1 MFKFRQVTS
10 PVVKRGMQAFRVTIM
25 IVAALLAVSIVT
37 TLTVD
42 LGPSVRERLQRE
54 GTNYL
59 RRPLRIG
66 GLHFRL
72 YTGRFQ
78 IDDLVID
85 GLNPGDRPFLRA
97 KRITVS
103 LSWTALINREVLL
116 DSIEMTDWE
125 MLTER
130 FADGRHNFPKFTR
143 ESTGPRRFTT
153 TLSYVRAHRG
163 QFTFEDHG
171 APWSTIAR
179 NLDVTFGK
187 GVDYRGRA
195 SFQGGTVKI
204 GDHLPM
210 WAHMQAQFKLD
221 GPRVQVEKLDLQ
233 TDGAVSVITGHVDLT
248 RFPEQLWNVNSRVQ
262 FPRMREIFFR
272 NQQWV
277 LSGDGHFAGTFH
289 IFRGGRELKGT
300 FDSPLVGVYDY
311 RFQNLKGALLWLP
324 DRFEV
329 TDASADLYGGRSKFS
344 YAMAPLGQ
352 RTPATA
358 RFDATYEQVDLAQFT
373 DFLEMRGMRLS
384 GSWSGRNLLEW
395 PLGRFSERRGD
406 GEMIVSAPPGA
417 VLFDGDLLGPLAA
430 DAGAPAPDFDVPLGY
445 LPIAGSVTYAYG
457 PEWVEI
463 ESGAL
468 STPRTLMRFD
478 GRTAYGADSRIPFQV
493 TSGNWQESDR
503 VLAGFMTA
511 FGAPARPV
519 EIGGRGHFEGVMLG
533 AFQSPRIE
541 GRFTGERMRAFDV
554 VWGDGSAEL
563 VFENRYLD
571 VTKAVI
577 TKDGKRIEADGR
589 FSIGYPRR
597 DGAEEWNAR
606 FRVTDAPIA
615 ELRHA
620 FGIDDYAVDG
630 RLAGEFHLYGRYQAP
645 FGFGAMT
652 ISDGVAYGEAFE
664 QGTAALRFEGQGVRL
679 DGVTLQKGGGTF
691 TGAAFVGWN
700 GTYSFNGDGRR
711 LPIESFA
718 PVARAQIPLTG
729 LLQVSA
735 NGNGSF
741 ESPRNEFKLRIDD
754 LFLADEGIGQV
765 TGRLDMRG
773 SQLTMELD
781 AASPRLAVSGTGR
794 VALTPEGDVDVT
806 LRFSET
812 SIDPF
817 IRPYVPGLSPFTTA
831 IGTGTI
837 RVVGQLSQQERLLV
851 DGTVEQLRLR
861 LFDYVLQNSA
871 PIRLAL
877 DGNVVRLNEA
887 HLIGQDTTLVV
898 AGTADLNRRQ
908 IEGAASGTANLGI
921 LQGFFRDIRSSGQ
934 AELSAE
940 IRGPLDAPVFSGSAS
955 IRDGRLRHFSLPRS
969 LESVNGRIL
978 FDPRGARID
987 GLTARVGEG
996 EVQFGGRI
1004 TFDGYAPSEVN
1015 LTASGQNMQLRY
1027 PEGVSSNVDAEL
1039 ALTGRATAP
1048 TLSGTVT
1055 VRSAVWEGNLDSST
1069 MLNLRNAFERG
1080 SEPPAPAAPTRST
1093 FPVQFDVRL
1102 VVPGTFEVNSNAARM
1117 VMSVDVTLRGTY
1129 DRPLLFGQG
1138 EVLRGQ
1144 VNFEGRRYVITRGT
1158 LDFTNP
1164 VRIDPFFDVEAETN
1178 VRQPGQTY
1186 RVNMRATGTR
1196 RSLDFEFTSDPT
1208 LPEVDVIAMLF
1219 GDVQTS
1225 QDAELRALQNPD
1237 LSEQE
1242 LVKARLARFIGSPVF
1257 SEVGRVVEQT
1267 FGVDTF
1273 QITPLLGTDPL
1284 QQSSRINPAARVTIG
1299 KRISDR
1305 VYMTYARSLSASS
1318 NDQIILIE
1326 FDQTDRFS
1334 WVFTRN
1340 ENDTFSLDIRVRHA
1354 F

>member
-1 MFKFRQVTS
+1 MFKFKKVSS
-10 PVVKRGMQAFRVTIM
+10 PVVKRGMQVFRVTVM

-37 TLTVD
+37 TLTID
-42 LGPSVRERLQRE
+42 LGPSVRERLERE

-59 RRPLRIG
+59 RRPLHIG

-78 IDDLVID
+78 VDDLVID

-97 KRITVS
+97 KRIMVS
-103 LSWTALINREVLL
+103 LSWFALINREVLL
-116 DSIEMTDWE
+116 DSVEMTDWE

-130 FADGRHNFPKFTR
+130 FADGSHNFPKFTR

-163 QFTFEDHG
+163 QFAFEDHG
-171 APWSTIAR
+171 APWSTIGR
-179 NLDVTFGK
+179 NLDITVSK
-187 GVDYRGRA
+187 GIDYRGRA
-195 SFQGGTVKI
+195 SFEGGTVTI

-210 WAHMQAQFKLD
+210 WAHMQMQFKLD
-221 GPRVQVEKLDLQ
+221 GPKVHVEKLDLQ
-233 TDGAVSVITGHVDLT
+233 TDGAVSAITGDVDLA
-248 RFPEQLWNVNSRVQ
+248 RWPEQLWNVNSRVR

-272 NQQWV
+272 NEPWV
-277 LSGDGHFAGTFH
+277 LSGDGRFAGTFH
-289 IFRGGRELKGT
+289 LFKGGRELKGT
-300 FDSPLVGVYDY
+300 FESPLLGVYDY
-311 RFQNLKGALLWLP
+311 RFPNLKGALLWLP

-329 TDASADLYGGRSKFS
+329 TDASADLYGGRSAFS
-344 YAMAPLGQ
+344 YSMAPLGQ

-358 RFDATYEQVDLAQFT
+358 QFDATYERVDLSQFT
-373 DFLEMRGMRLS
+373 DFLETRGVRLA

-395 PLGRFSERRGD
+395 PLGRFSEHRGE
-406 GEMIVSAPPGA
+406 GEMTVAAPPGA
-417 VLFDGDLLGPLAA
+417 VLFDGDLRGPLAA
-430 DAGAPAPDFDVPLGY
+430 DAGAPAPDFDAPLGY
-445 LPIAGSVTYAYG
+445 LPIAGNVTYAFG
-457 PEWVEI
+457 PEWVDI
-463 ESGAL
+463 QSGTL

-511 FGAPARPV
+511 FGASARPV

-554 VWGDGSAEL
+554 VWGDGIADL

-577 TKDGKRIEADGR
+577 TKDGARIEADGR

-597 DGAEEWNAR
+597 DDGEEWNAR
-606 FRVTDAPIA
+606 FRVTDAPIV

-652 ISDGVAYGEAFE
+652 IANGVAYGESFE

-679 DGVTLQKGGGTF
+679 DGIALQKSGGTF

-718 PVARAQIPLTG
+718 PVARAEIPLTG

-741 ESPRNEFKLRIDD
+741 ENPRNEFKIRIDD

-794 VALTPEGDVDVT
+794 VALTRTRDVDVT
-806 LRFSET
+806 LRFSNT

-817 IRPYVPGLSPFTTA
+817 IRPYLPRLSPFTTA

-837 RVVGQLSQQERLLV
+837 RVVGELSQQERLLV
-851 DGTVEQLRLR
+851 DGTIEQLRLR
-861 LFDYVLQNSA
+861 LFDYVLENSA
-871 PIRLAL
+871 PIKLVL

-898 AGTADLNRRQ
+898 AGTADLNSRQ
-908 IEGAASGTANLGI
+908 IGGVASGTANLGI

-940 IRGPLDAPVFSGSAS
+940 IRGPLDAPIFLGSAS

-969 LESVNGRIL
+969 LESVNGRVL
-978 FDPRGARID
+978 FDPRGVRVD
-987 GLTARVGEG
+987 GLTAKVGDG
-996 EVQFGGRI
+996 EVQFGGRV
-1004 TFDGYAPSEVN
+1004 TFDGYVPSEVN

-1039 ALTGRATAP
+1039 ALTGRVTSP

-1080 SEPPAPAAPTRST
+1080 SEPPPVAVPTRST

-1138 EVLRGQ
+1138 EILRGQ
-1144 VNFEGRRYVITRGT
+1144 VNFEGRRYLITRGT

-1186 RVNMRATGTR
+1186 RVNLRATGTR
-1196 RSLDFEFTSDPT
+1196 RSLDFEFSSDPT

-1225 QDAELRALQNPD
+1225 QDAELRALQRPD

-1242 LVKARLARFIGSPVF
+1242 LVKARLARLIGSPIF

-1273 QITPLLGTDPL
+1273 QITPLVGTDPL
-1284 QQSSRINPAARVTIG
+1284 QQSARINPAARVTIG

-1318 NDQIILIE
+1318 RDQIILIE

-1340 ENDTFSLDIRVRHA
+1340 EDETYSLDIRVRHT